1 MVIVVHMLLVEGG
14 TIPIELSP
22 CSTVCKKSKFQKNKC
37 DQRYTFKYTN
47 ILNPMSKGYNGPPF
61 DFEELDSIQIKSYA
75 DLKFKKAIDPRNGEV
90 SFFMGEEIT
99 TTSYSG
105 RKSGI
110 MIPLPL
116 LPDVAQKLLKVIKE
130 LLGDNADL
138 VEDGDEFGEKK

>member
-1 MVIVVHMLLVEGG
+1 MDRILWSSGRGERC
-14 TIPIELSP
+14 IPKR
-22 CSTVCKKSKFQKNKC
+22 KKRKN
-37 DQRYTFKYTN
+37 DGTN
-47 ILNPMSKGYNGPPF
+47 ILKIVNTLKIMSKGYNGPPF

-116 LPDVAQKLLKVIKE
+116 LPDVAQIFFNVIKE
-130 LLGDNADL
+130 LLEDNVDL
-138 VEDGDEFGEKK
+138 VEDEDEFGEKK